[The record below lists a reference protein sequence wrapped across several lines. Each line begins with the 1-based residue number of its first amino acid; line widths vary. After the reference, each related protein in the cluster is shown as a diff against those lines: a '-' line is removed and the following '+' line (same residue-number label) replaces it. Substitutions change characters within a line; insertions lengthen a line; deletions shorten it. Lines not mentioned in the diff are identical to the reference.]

1 MATPNVPG
9 CGMARLTFS
18 ILLLLL
24 LLGSFSSLSKAQN
37 GTVNS
42 SAGSG
47 SGEAGTEQSHEGEAE
62 DECRVERERAF
73 DSEVRIAS
81 FNFEEVRVL
90 ITVTGFIMAVVVAKM
105 GEFKYCCVIIHIC
118 V

>member
-1 MATPNVPG
+1 M
-9 CGMARLTFS
+9 CLGMASLTFS

-47 SGEAGTEQSHEGEAE
+47 SGEASTEESHEGEAE

-105 GEFKYCCVIIHIC
+105 GEFKYCCK
-118 V
+118 